1 MNVNEFLKKR
11 RQEETTDIQTGTGSR
26 SSSFIQGLANERR
39 QNVSEQFGTSAYGT
53 GNSRQGWPSTS
64 RINQPKQE
72 KAQPEPV
79 KITGKKPGETSRS
92 GQSWKERQERLTGKQ
107 TAYQMQKESGVVP
120 GKKQEEEPERPSF
133 SASYQE
139 KEDWFNQKIGQAA
152 KKEEEPKEENPL
164 SMSYWEG
171 RVNSSLEQTE
181 QKKETKGGRI
191 QKPSADR
198 YDAEQIRQ
206 YKEQEIGD
214 YKKVLDDQNALTE
227 KNYKDYQAAQNA
239 MKEAAMDYQ
248 TQPSGK
254 NRFAYVK
261 AQAQFNQALGTLQTS
276 AKRSTELADEVN
288 AMIGSYQN

>member
-107 TAYQMQKESGVVP
+107 TAYQMQKESGISPDTEVS
-120 GKKQEEEPERPSF
+120 KKTQTNPEWENNLIAQATTLPS
-133 SASYQE
+133 APELTQADVE
-139 KEDWFNQKIGQAA
+139 K
-152 KKEEEPKEENPL
+152 
-164 SMSYWEG
+164 
-171 RVNSSLEQTE
+171 E
-181 QKKETKGGRI
+181 QKKSSRI
-191 QKPSADR
+191 QKPTADH

-206 YKEQEIGD
+206 SKEQ
-214 YKKVLDDQNALTE
+214 
-227 KNYKDYQAAQNA
+227 
-239 MKEAAMDYQ
+239 
-248 TQPSGK
+248 
-254 NRFAYVK
+254 
-261 AQAQFNQALGTLQTS
+261 
-276 AKRSTELADEVN
+276 
-288 AMIGSYQN
+288 